1 MNSRTHRAPDLINQ
15 TMAQLFDPVHLGSV
29 ALDVLAAGLA
39 SPQDLTARQNTRLS
53 RLLDAALQ
61 GSRLYCERLRGI
73 NPASAPLHALPVMH
87 RDELM
92 QRFDDWVTD
101 PQLKLDALR
110 AFTAD
115 PQRIGEPY
123 LGKYLVWESSGTS
136 GQPGVFVQ
144 DAQAMA
150 VYDALEALRRSTP
163 QPLQRW
169 LDPLLLT
176 ERIAFVGATS
186 GHFASFVSMQRLRHL
201 NPWMTQRWRSFAIQQ
216 PTAALV
222 GELNAFA
229 PTVLSTYPT
238 AAALLAE
245 EACHGTLRFR
255 PREIWT
261 GGETLS
267 AAVRLRLEQTL
278 GCAVRNS
285 YGASEFLAIGWECS
299 HGRMHVNADWVI
311 LEPVDEQHRP
321 VPPGQA
327 SDRILLTNLANHVQ
341 PLIRYELD
349 DQITE
354 QPGRCSCGSPLPVIE
369 VQGRRDESLL
379 MTGRHGEAITLLPLA
394 LTTVLEEEAGVFDF
408 QLLQRDGHTLELRLG
423 GLQGREAAAALA
435 RCRTALQAFAASQG
449 LRLLRVIGEP
459 GQPLLRGHSGKV
471 QRVIAQTPAGT
482 RRARGSRACP

>member
-1 MNSRTHRAPDLINQ
+1 MTPL
-15 TMAQLFDPVHLGSV
+15 LDPMRLGSV

-39 SPQDLTARQNTRLS
+39 SPQDITARQNARLS

-61 GSRLYCERLRGI
+61 GSRLYRERLRGI
-73 NPASAPLHALPVMH
+73 NPASAPLAALPVMQ
-87 RDELM
+87 RGELM

-101 PQLKLDALR
+101 PDLKLDELR

-144 DAQAMA
+144 DARAMA
-150 VYDALEALRRSTP
+150 VYDALEALRRSAP
-163 QPLQRW
+163 KPLLRW
-169 LDPLLLT
+169 FDPLLLT
-176 ERIAFVGATS
+176 ERMAFVGATS
-186 GHFASFVSMQRLRHL
+186 GHFASFVSLQRLRQL

-222 GELNAFA
+222 EQLNDFA
-229 PTVLSTYPT
+229 PTVLATYPT
-238 AAALLAE
+238 AAALLAD
-245 EACHGTLRFR
+245 EACRGTLHFR

-267 AAVRLRLEQTL
+267 AAVRQRVEQTL
-278 GCAVRNS
+278 GCTVRNS

-311 LEPVDEQHRP
+311 LEPVDEQYRP

-327 SDRILLTNLANHVQ
+327 SARTLLTNLANHVQ
-341 PLIRYELD
+341 PLIRYELE

-354 QPGRCSCGSPLPVIE
+354 QPGRCACGSPLPVIE
-369 VQGRRDESLL
+369 VQGRSDEPLQ
-379 MTGRHGEAITLLPLA
+379 MTGLHGESITLLPLA
-394 LTTVLEEEAGVFDF
+394 LTSVLEEKAGVFDF

-423 GLQGREAAAALA
+423 GLRGREAATALA

-449 LRLLRVIGEP
+449 LPPLRVIGAP
-459 GQPLLRGHSGKV
+459 GQPLTRGRSGKV
-471 QRVIAQTPAGT
+471 QRVIAQAPAGT
-482 RRARGSRACP
+482 RRGRGVRACR